1 MKFTEE
7 TGINGHLMIV
17 KQYNDGSEE
26 VVLDDSNIIVSGMGL
41 TLASFFAETGGGS
54 NSIHNFQIG
63 KFQLGV
69 SGPPAGGV
77 VSSINTLSG
86 ALSSTSEY
94 GLGSNLVLETKTLAT
109 GPNTNAG
116 SQVFANIPDS
126 KMTKI
131 GDSSVRFTLVLD
143 EEACNGLSRGGSDA
157 YLNEVGLFSNNPLNF
172 TSPNQRPVMVAYRTF
187 SDVYKTS
194 DFSLIFRWTIN
205 F

>member
-1 MKFTEE
+1 MKFIEE

-17 KQYNDGSEE
+17 KYYNDGTEE

-41 TLASFFAETGGGS
+41 TLACFFAETGGGDT
-54 NSIHNFQIG
+54 SIHNFQIG
-63 KFQLGV
+63 KFQVGV

-94 GLGSNLVLETKTLAT
+94 GLGSNLVLETKDLAT
-109 GPNTNAG
+109 GPSTSVA
-116 SQVFANIPDS
+116 SQVFANIPES
-126 KMTKI
+126 KITKI
-131 GDSSVRFTLVLD
+131 GESSVRFTLVLD
-143 EEACNGLSRGGSDA
+143 EEACNDLTRGGSDA
-157 YLNEVGLFSNNPLNF
+157 YINEVGLFSNNPMNY
-172 TSPNQRPVMVAYRTF
+172 TSPNERPVMVAYRTF
-187 SDVYKTS
+187 SNIYKSS

>member
-41 TLASFFAETGGGS
+41 TLACFFAETPTGDT
-54 NSIHNFQIG
+54 SIHNFQIG

-109 GPNTNAG
+109 GPSTIAG

-157 YLNEVGLFSNNPLNF
+157 YLNEVALFSNNPLNNP
-172 TSPNQRPVMVAYRTF
+172 SQRPVMVAYRTF